1 MTRWNSDIL
10 YRTYRLPVIYVFG
23 KKPIDVADVAQKL
36 FDSFASPGVSAK
48 SVVLRHD
55 VAYTH
60 ETGASERLL
69 FQRFVKAL

>member
-1 MTRWNSDIL
+1 MS

-23 KKPIDVADVAQKL
+23 KKPIDVADAAQKL
-36 FDSFASPGVSAK
+36 FDSFASSGVSAK

-60 ETGASERLL
+60 EAGALQRSL
-69 FQRFVKAL
+69 FQRYVEPI